1 MNYSPYPKNITSEED
16 EAAILHSVD
25 RFLERDVRQ
34 YARDLEADDE
44 YPREIANKLGELGLY
59 GATISPKYGGL
70 GLSATTYSKIVER
83 VSGVWMSI
91 SGIFNL

>member
-25 RFLERDVRQ
+25 RFLERDVRP

-44 YPREIANKLGELGLY
+44 YPREISRCSRMKLVVVLPLVPVMARSLILLPG
-59 GATISPKYGGL
+59 SPKYRWQIRG
-70 GLSATTYSKIVER
+70 
-83 VSGVWMSI
+83 
-91 SGIFNL
+91 